1 MGRQHSAT
9 NGCFREVKN
18 QRPLF
23 GDELEEM
30 SVAFRPRPGIRTSP
44 KPPLSTGVFC
54 EFRCHEAA
62 VRDLTTPARSG
73 PSLLR
78 QRAAALFLP
87 AEVPSNGEGRLD
99 WAREQVSCRI
109 FLQSANLGRAP
120 RVLSRL
126 QRRSFTL
133 HKRAFRPSGLAQV
146 RACSLDGESE
156 DGAKLSRCFAPQT
169 GDHFPAAPFRDL
181 RLGVHCVQAA
191 HCAWLTSPSD
201 GAPKG
206 DLGATRLSQGDGVSV
221 FFT

>member
-1 MGRQHSAT
+1 MAAAESELLYQNCEA
-9 NGCFREVKN
+9 E
-18 QRPLF
+18 
-23 GDELEEM
+23 GDALILTW
-30 SVAFRPRPGIRTSP
+30 RRTAHYGS
-44 KPPLSTGVFC
+44 L
-54 EFRCHEAA
+54 R
-62 VRDLTTPARSG
+62 LTTARSG